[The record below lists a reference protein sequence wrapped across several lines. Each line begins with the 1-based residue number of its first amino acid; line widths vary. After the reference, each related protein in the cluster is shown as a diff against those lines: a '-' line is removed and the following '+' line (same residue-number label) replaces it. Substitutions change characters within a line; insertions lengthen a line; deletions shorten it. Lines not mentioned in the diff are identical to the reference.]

1 MRKLISVG
9 AILTVTMTSSFSS
22 EQGIASYY
30 KNPWYDGL
38 IAAHRT
44 LPFGSRIKVINLD
57 NGRSAILKIVD
68 RGPFIRGRII
78 DVSPTAAD
86 ALGFLHA
93 GIAHVRL
100 ETSPEPATFY
110 KLGPL

>member
-1 MRKLISVG
+1 MRKWISVA
-9 AILTVTMTSSFSS
+9 AILTATMTSSFSS

-30 KNPWYDGL
+30 KNPQYDGL

-78 DVSPTAAD
+78 DVSTTAAD
-86 ALGFLHA
+86 ALGFRRA
-93 GIAHVRL
+93 GIAHVRI
-100 ETSPEPATFY
+100 EASEEPAPFF

>member
-1 MRKLISVG
+1 MRKFISVS
-9 AILTVTMTSSFSS
+9 AIITATITSSFAS

-30 KNPWYDGL
+30 NNPCYGGL

-57 NGRSAILKIVD
+57 NGRSATLKIVD

-78 DVSPTAAD
+78 DVSTTAAD
-86 ALGFLHA
+86 ALGFRRS
-93 GIAHVRL
+93 GIAHVRI
-100 ETSPEPATFY
+100 ETSEGQPPFY
-110 KLGPL
+110 KSGVL